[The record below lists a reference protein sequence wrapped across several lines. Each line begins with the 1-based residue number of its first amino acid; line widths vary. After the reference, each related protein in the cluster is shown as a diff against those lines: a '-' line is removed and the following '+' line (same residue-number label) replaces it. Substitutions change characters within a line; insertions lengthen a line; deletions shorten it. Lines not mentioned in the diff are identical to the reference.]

1 MEESA
6 AREMGA
12 CGVVVFVMLHIDISS
27 AKQTH
32 SRHVCVYEM
41 NGQKVC
47 VCVCVC
53 VCQGEWTGN
62 ISTFHRFNVFIS
74 GSNGVLL
81 IKKGNFPN
89 HFSQLIILVHLSF
102 QGLMITSPWNLLPGK
117 WEVT

>member
-1 MEESA
+1 
-6 AREMGA
+6 MGA

-53 VCQGEWTGN
+53 VCVLGLSKLLKNDVRIFALKKHIYSN
-62 ISTFHRFNVFIS
+62 IFEF
-74 GSNGVLL
+74 
-81 IKKGNFPN
+81 
-89 HFSQLIILVHLSF
+89 LVAH
-102 QGLMITSPWNLLPGK
+102 
-117 WEVT
+117 

>member
-53 VCQGEWTGN
+53 LCVCVCGPWSGFVCQGLFRKVN
-62 ISTFHRFNVFIS
+62 MS
-74 GSNGVLL
+74 
-81 IKKGNFPN
+81 
-89 HFSQLIILVHLSF
+89 SQ
-102 QGLMITSPWNLLPGK
+102 
-117 WEVT
+117 